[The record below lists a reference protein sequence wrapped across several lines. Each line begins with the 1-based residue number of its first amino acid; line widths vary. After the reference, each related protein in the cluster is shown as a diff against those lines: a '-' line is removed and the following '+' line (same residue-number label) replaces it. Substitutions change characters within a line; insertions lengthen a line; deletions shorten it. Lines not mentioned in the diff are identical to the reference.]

1 MEFLWPRSGKN
12 QQIARMKMAL
22 LLFGTVLTLC
32 FQFPSQAQTDTLS
45 VMFYNLTNYGNVV
58 SGCTNTNNGIS
69 IKNPEFKVIMKYA
82 MPDLLGVCEMNTNP
96 AVAGGF
102 LSNVL
107 NTDGT
112 THYAKSAFVAEP
124 SGTLTSV
131 LYYNTNKLV
140 LKNQSAAQT
149 IYRLTH
155 HFRLYLKTAAL
166 SQGDTIWI
174 NALVCHLKAGN
185 TSADRTDRANMTAT
199 IRNFVN
205 AFPKKENCLI
215 MGDFNVYTSTET
227 GFQNLIL
234 PGTNA
239 AYQFLDPVNRIGS
252 WTSNSSFAN
261 VHTQCPSLN
270 SNGCFSGG
278 GLDDRFDFILMN
290 RHLLNDSAKLG
301 YISGT
306 YRAIGNDGLHYNQ
319 SINSGTNNSA
329 PSTVINSL
337 FKVSDH
343 LPMYAQL
350 RVSGTFVDSR
360 PFQSQM
366 SDWKIYEREHML
378 VLESG
383 EAEEAEEICAFTPE
397 GRTRKIIRNFE
408 RRENRLF
415 MPLPG
420 TGLMWLQI
428 KMRTGKVKT
437 LKWAC
442 RGQMN

>member
-22 LLFGTVLTLC
+22 LLLGTVLTLC

-96 AVAGGF
+96 SVSGGF
-102 LSNVL
+102 LNNVL

-329 PSTVINSL
+329 PAAVINSL

-343 LPMYAQL
+343 LPVYARL
-350 RVSGTFVDSR
+350 RVNGTFVSAV
-360 PFQSQM
+360 PVLQSGLP
-366 SDWKIYEREHML
+366 WKIFSSERML
-378 VLESG
+378 VLES
-383 EAEEAEEICAFTPE
+383 EEAPELDEITIFSPD
-397 GRTRKIIRNFE
+397 GRCKSSIRNLQAE
-408 RRENRLF
+408 GNRIYLTA
-415 MPLPG
+415 PP
-420 TGLMWLQI
+420 TGLHIL
-428 KMRTGKVKT
+428 KLAMRNGKVKIM
-437 LKWAC
+437 KY
-442 RGQMN
+442 RG